1 METRCEI
8 REIPVGGKF
17 RYDGERCE
25 YVVLRQFPADE
36 DSPPRAEIQAVLKPT
51 MGKPRTV
58 VAGKYELVWPVK
70 A

>member
-1 METRCEI
+1 MEMRCEI
-8 REIPVGGKF
+8 REIPVGKKF

-25 YVVLRQFPADE
+25 YIVLQHFAGDS
-36 DSPPRAEIQAVLKPT
+36 DSPPMAKIQADLKPT
-51 MGKPRTV
+51 PGKPRTV